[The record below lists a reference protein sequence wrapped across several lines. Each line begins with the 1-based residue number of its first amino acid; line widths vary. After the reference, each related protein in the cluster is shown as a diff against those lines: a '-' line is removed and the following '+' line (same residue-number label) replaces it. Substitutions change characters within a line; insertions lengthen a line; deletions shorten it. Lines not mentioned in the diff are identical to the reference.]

1 MCLGGS
7 WLAPPGEP
15 WCTTTRTSQL
25 EDSSRRCGLIQSV
38 KQTDDSPS
46 RLLRVAE
53 EMTMLKPVMTLRVIL
68 ADDNGPVRRSLRSL
82 LEREGFKVVVEAAD
96 GEQSV
101 SLAHKHHPDVVL
113 LDLSMP
119 HLNGIEAARQ
129 IHKSLP
135 EVRTIILTV
144 HREYHYVVRA
154 LEAGARGYILK
165 GRAVEELV
173 RGVHQVAE
181 GKLFVSHGLTPQ
193 VAQRV

>member
-1 MCLGGS
+1 VFRPL
-7 WLAPPGEP
+7 
-15 WCTTTRTSQL
+15 
-25 EDSSRRCGLIQSV
+25 
-38 KQTDDSPS
+38 
-46 RLLRVAE
+46 
-53 EMTMLKPVMTLRVIL
+53 MTLRLMLV
-68 ADDNGPVRRSLRSL
+68 DDNGPVRRSLKSL
-82 LEREGFKVVVEAAD
+82 LEREGFNVVVEAAD
-96 GEQSV
+96 GEQAV
-101 SLAHKHHPDVVL
+101 SMAHKHRPDVII

-119 HLNGIEAARQ
+119 HLNGIEAARR

-181 GKLFVSHGLTPQ
+181 GKLFVSHGLSEPVVQ
-193 VAQRV
+193 KA